1 MGEKVAAENKE
12 EMKAA
17 PKNNGGGGGGATAVV
32 MKVDLHC
39 EGCAKK
45 VRRSIKHLDGVE
57 SVTADIASNKIT
69 VVGDVDPIQ
78 VKEKVEEK
86 IKKKVE
92 LVSAPPK
99 KNGAGGEKKPEG
111 KSEKK
116 PDEKSEEKK
125 PKEPP
130 VSTVVL
136 STRVHCDGCAQ
147 KIKRIVSKY
156 EGVQDV
162 NVDLQKDVIIVKGT
176 MNMEELLPYLN
187 TKLKRTV
194 DIAPP
199 PKKDGGAPASDKKP
213 QEGGGDKKEGGG
225 DKKEGGGDKKP
236 KEGGEGK
243 KDKDAGGEK
252 KEKEGGGDKKGK
264 EGGEEKKGEAKGAGD
279 GPKPAG
285 GDAPKVEVNKME
297 YYGTPYGPM
306 AYTYDPSSSYSNNYV
321 VEYSHAPYPP
331 QPQPFHAPYP
341 GESIHAYGSP
351 YMHYQQAPD
360 MFSDEN
366 PNASCSIM

>member
-12 EMKAA
+12 VKAA
-17 PKNNGGGGGGATAVV
+17 PNNNGGGGGGATTVV

-57 SVTADIASNKIT
+57 SATADLASNKIT
-69 VVGDVDPIQ
+69 VVGDVDPTQ

-92 LVSAPPK
+92 LVSVSPK
-99 KNGAGGEKKPEG
+99 KNGVDGGEKKSED

-116 PDEKSEEKK
+116 PHEKKNEEKK

-130 VSTVVL
+130 VSTVVF

-162 NVDLQKDVIIVKGT
+162 SVDLQKDVIIVKGT
-176 MNMEELLPYLN
+176 MNMKELLPYLN

-194 DIAPP
+194 EIAPP
-199 PKKDGGAPASDKKP
+199 PKKDGGAPAGDKKP
-213 QEGGGDKKEGGG
+213 HEGGGNKKEGGGNKKEGDGDKKEGGG
-225 DKKEGGGDKKP
+225 EKKDKEGGG
-236 KEGGEGK
+236 EK
-243 KDKDAGGEK
+243 KD
-252 KEKEGGGDKKGK
+252 KEGGGEKKGK
-264 EGGEEKKGEAKGAGD
+264 EGGEEKKGDAKPAGD
-279 GPKPAG
+279 GGKPAG
-285 GDAPKVEVNKME
+285 DDAPKVEVNKME

-306 AYTYDPSSSYSNNYV
+306 AYTYDPSSSYSNGYV

-331 QPQPFHAPYP
+331 QPQPFPPSYP
-341 GESIHAYGSP
+341 GQPIHPYGSP
-351 YMHYQQAPD
+351 YMHYQHAPD

-366 PNASCSIM
+366 PNAACSIM